1 MDMDRETHVR
11 TGALE
16 GAKAAPPVTVVAA
29 NVANGWTMTHTA
41 TALTIVYVLLQAAYL
56 LWRWRNEREDRRA
69 RQAED
74 AARRKAS
81 STATDTGAARS
92 EERRVGKEC
101 RSRWSPY

>member
-1 MDMDRETHVR
+1 MDRETIVR
-11 TGALE
+11 TAALE

-81 STATDTGAARS
+81 STATEDRKSTRLNSSHSQISYA
-92 EERRVGKEC
+92 VFC
-101 RSRWSPY
+101 L